1 MLSTVTT
8 ALIIIDELDA
18 LNDLVVKLL
27 YESLSTKVALI
38 VEVVRSNAAD
48 VLDKVLPQALSQ
60 PANIFGLSQTLKSL
74 VAELDAFVVV
84 QSGLID
90 HLPLVLLLQIVQR
103 LRILDPFFKVLGLMH
118 FLKEL
123 YNLVLLRKSG

>member
-1 MLSTVTT
+1 LLSTVTT
-8 ALIIIDELDA
+8 ALIIIDELYA

-27 YESLSTKVALI
+27 YESLRTEVALI
-38 VEVVRSNAAD
+38 VEVVRSNATD

-123 YNLVLLRKSG
+123 HNLVLLRKSG